1 MLKCNHFEKWY
12 AIWTF
17 CFKQINSRK
26 SISYM
31 LGGPSKW
38 STRMWPISN
47 DLPDLQMSSID
58 HIWQY
63 KFLTFKILFVIIMFY
78 SIHFMEH
85 ENSVTAPEIFCFC
98 KIYIRKLHLYR
109 ACNAFRNYRYWY
121 HTKTKSNVWLMFL

>member
-1 MLKCNHFEKWY
+1 MQPFKKMIWYLNVLLQAGKLQEKY
-12 AIWTF
+12 I
-17 CFKQINSRK
+17 
-26 SISYM
+26 YM

-63 KFLTFKILFVIIMFY
+63 IFLTLKVLFVLIMFY

-121 HTKTKSNVWLMFL
+121 HTKIHTKVWLIFCN